1 VTKHPQIWGCT
12 FHPHFQ
18 NFDKFFCD
26 KTSPTPMLQNSLV
39 YTMISPVVV
48 IVTIYRYI
56 ADKQKKLSVTKHPH
70 DAAATAAVA
79 AVATIAMVA
88 TIAAITNHAKF
99 VDFTKI
105 CQPTNTLMQFF
116 FLLFMA
122 SGMIFKSSP

>member
-1 VTKHPQIWGCT
+1 
-12 FHPHFQ
+12 
-18 NFDKFFCD
+18 
-26 KTSPTPMLQNSLV
+26 
-39 YTMISPVVV
+39 MISPVVV

-79 AVATIAMVA
+79 AVATIATIAMVA

-116 FLLFMA
+116 FYFLWPQA
-122 SGMIFKSSP
+122 